1 MGAVLDANRE
11 RGVQE
16 PFRANVVHSSVL
28 HTFLL
33 APPCLLHVPC
43 VQPSNWHVPTTTML
57 ATGSACLNKR
67 GAAFHLAHF
76 LAHFFAATTMLA
88 APSFRYRSGGV
99 GAIAEG
105 AGPIGAVFDAEPT
118 SASS

>member
-1 MGAVLDANRE
+1 
-11 RGVQE
+11 
-16 PFRANVVHSSVL
+16 
-28 HTFLL
+28 
-33 APPCLLHVPC
+33 
-43 VQPSNWHVPTTTML
+43 ML